1 MIIREP
7 EIGKKVKYWIK
18 PDIENR
24 IAEGSIKAYFNS
36 DVSKISINDWRL
48 IPQKVK

>member
-1 MIIREP
+1 MSNTW
-7 EIGKKVKYWIK
+7 KYWVK

-36 DVSKISINDWRL
+36 KIVEITSNSVIL
-48 IPQKVK
+48 MMKMEI